1 MKKRIIF
8 SITLLTFILSCKEE
22 TLVRPKPFIEKN
34 VMQKILFDI
43 AILDA
48 IRYQNPDAF
57 VKNQID
63 AKSYIFKKY
72 KIDSLTFAKNNAYY
86 ATDYKAYKA
95 MYDQINDDLLAAK
108 AKTEVLIMLENK
120 QKPIKK

>member
-1 MKKRIIF
+1 MKIK
-8 SITLLTFILSCKEE
+8 FILITALLVFIISCKEE
-22 TLVRPKPFIEKN
+22 TSVKPKPFIEKN
-34 VMQKILFDI
+34 VMQKILFDL

-48 IRYQNPDAF
+48 IRYQNPNAF

-108 AKTEVLIMLENK
+108 AKTEVLIMLEEK
-120 QKPIKK
+120 QKATKK